1 MRTIE
6 RSGAFKRDFKRI
18 KRSGQ
23 HISAI
28 KETLPAIIESL
39 AADQPLPP
47 RHRDHRLSGDWSGFR
62 ECHVK
67 PDLLLIY
74 KQWTADGEPPVALLS
89 LARLG
94 SHSDLFE

>member
-6 RSGAFKRDFKRI
+6 RSTAFKRDI
-18 KRSGQ
+18 KREARGLYRT
-23 HISAI
+23 
-28 KETLPAIIESL
+28 TLDAELVPVLL
-39 AADQPLPP
+39 ALASDAALEP
-47 RHRDHRLSGDWSGFR
+47 RHRDHDLSGDWSSYR

-74 KQWTADGEPPVALLS
+74 RKTENDLLR

-94 SHSDLFE
+94 SHSELFG

>member
-6 RSGAFKRDFKRI
+6 RSTAFKRDYKREA
-18 KRSGQ
+18 KGQ
-23 HISAI
+23 YRTILDA
-28 KETLPAIIESL
+28 ELGVVLTVL
-39 AADQPLPP
+39 ANDWPLEP
-47 RHRDHRLSGDWSGFR
+47 HCRDHDLSGEWAGYR

-74 KQWTADGEPPVALLS
+74 RKLDGSSLR

-94 SHSDLFE
+94 SHSKLFG

>member
-6 RSGAFKRDFKRI
+6 RSSTFKRDYKREA
-18 KRSGQ
+18 KGKHRV
-23 HISAI
+23 
-28 KETLPAIIESL
+28 TLDADLMPVL
-39 AADQPLPP
+39 ATLANNQPLED
-47 RHRDHRLSGDWSGFR
+47 RHRDHDLSGNWAGYR

-74 KQWTADGEPPVALLS
+74 RKTDSGTLR

-94 SHSDLFE
+94 SHSELFG